1 MSTQAN
7 RPAGD
12 PPSGDSVSEADR
24 RKILSGLLLIIF
36 LGALGQLVVAPV
48 LPTLGAE
55 LGDVETLPW
64 IVTAYL
70 LSAAVSTPIFGK
82 LSDIHGRRRIL
93 LVAIGVFLAGSVLC
107 AVAPTMVLLAV
118 ARGIQGLGGG
128 AFIALCQAAIADII
142 PPRER
147 GRYQG
152 HIVSAFAASTIGGP
166 IVGGLL
172 AEYAHWSLIFWL
184 NLPLG
189 LLAMVMMDRAMRH
202 LPVRVVERRLDVIGA
217 TLLIAAIVA
226 VLVALSWG
234 GVRYPWLSAP
244 ILGLGTA
251 ALVGLAAYVAYAR
264 RTPDPFLP
272 LSVLHDRVV
281 APACVSSFFAMVALV
296 GLSAYM
302 PMYFELILGFSTSRA
317 SLAQTAL
324 AVGTT
329 IGGMLMGTLVARL
342 PRPKYLAMPLQAVAI
357 AALLALTFAIDRL
370 PLVVILLL
378 MVIIGIAFGT
388 MFPLTTVSTQ
398 NAVDRSHLG
407 VVMATLNLLRNI
419 GGAIGSAVYGAI
431 LLGSAGG
438 ARVAT
443 LAELSPT
450 ALAQSYTILFAGV
463 ALTVALAMATLAPME
478 HRPLR

>member
-1 MSTQAN
+1 MNASSEID
-7 RPAGD
+7 PA
-12 PPSGDSVSEADR
+12 VSEADR
-24 RKILSGLLLIIF
+24 RRILSGLLLIIF

-48 LPTLGAE
+48 LPTLGAK

-70 LSAAVSTPIFGK
+70 LSAAISTPIFGK

-93 LVAIGVFLAGSVLC
+93 LMALGVFLAGSVLC

-147 GRYQG
+147 GHYQG
-152 HIVSAFAASTIGGP
+152 YIVSAFAASTIGGP

-172 AEYAHWSLIFWL
+172 AEYAHWSWIFWL

-189 LLAMVMMDRAMRH
+189 LLAMVMMDRAMRG
-202 LPVRVVERRLDVIGA
+202 LPLRLVERRLDVTGA

-226 VLVALSWG
+226 VLLALSWG

-244 ILGLGTA
+244 ILGLGA
-251 ALVGLAAYVAYAR
+251 IALIGLALYAIYAR
-264 RTPDPFLP
+264 RAPDPFLP
-272 LSVLHDRVV
+272 LSVLRDRVV
-281 APACVSSFFAMVALV
+281 APACISTFFTMVALI

-329 IGGMLMGTLVARL
+329 LGGLLMGRLVAQL
-342 PRPKYLAMPLQAVAI
+342 KRPKYLAMPLQVVAI
-357 AALLALTFAIDRL
+357 AALLIFTTAIDRL
-370 PLVVILLL
+370 SLPMTLGLLAA
-378 MVIIGIAFGT
+378 IGVAFGT

-407 VVMATLNLLRNI
+407 VTMATLNLTRNI
-419 GGAIGSAVYGAI
+419 GGAVGSAVYGAI

-438 ARVAT
+438 GRVTT
-443 LAELSPT
+443 LAMLSPA
-450 ALAQSYTILFAGV
+450 ALAEAYTILFAGV
-463 ALTVALAMATLAPME
+463 ALAAALALVTLAPME
-478 HRPLR
+478 HRTLR

>member
-1 MSTQAN
+1 MSA
-7 RPAGD
+7 D
-12 PPSGDSVSEADR
+12 PPPSSDFPLSDADR

-36 LGALGQLVVAPV
+36 LGALGQLIVAPV

-55 LGDVETLPW
+55 LGDVEHLPW

-93 LVAIGVFLAGSVLC
+93 MAALIIFMAGSVLC
-107 AVAPTMVLLAV
+107 AVAPSMVLLAV

-128 AFIALCQAAIADII
+128 AFIALCQAAIADVI
-142 PPRER
+142 PARER
-147 GRYQG
+147 GLYQG

-184 NLPLG
+184 NLPIG
-189 LLAMVMMDRAMRH
+189 LVAMVMMDRAMRD
-202 LPVRVVERRLDVIGA
+202 LPVHTVERRLDTIGA
-217 TLLIAAIVA
+217 SLVIFAIIALL
-226 VLVALSWG
+226 LALSWG
-234 GVRYPWLSAP
+234 GVHYPWLSP
-244 ILGLGTA
+244 QILGLG
-251 ALVGLAAYVAYAR
+251 ALSFAGLGAYVFYAR
-264 RTPDPFLP
+264 RAADPFLP
-272 LSVLHDRVV
+272 LSVLQDRVV
-281 APACVSSFFAMVALV
+281 APACLSSFFTMVALI

-302 PMYFELILGFSTSRA
+302 PMYFELVLGFSTSHA

-324 AVGTT
+324 ACGTT
-329 IGGMLMGTLVARL
+329 AGGLTMGRVVAHMKQ
-342 PRPKYLAMPLQAVAI
+342 PKHLAMPLQAVAI
-357 AALLALTFAIDRL
+357 ACLVLLTLAIERL
-370 PLVVILLL
+370 PLPGVLVIML
-378 MVIIGIAFGT
+378 IIGFAFGT

-419 GGAIGSAVYGAI
+419 GGAMGSAVYGAI

-438 ARVAT
+438 AHVSS
-443 LAELSPT
+443 LAAISPT
-450 ALAQSYTILFAGV
+450 ALAQGYTILFGGV
-463 ALTVALAMATLAPME
+463 ALAVLLSLVTLAPME
-478 HRPLR
+478 RRPIK